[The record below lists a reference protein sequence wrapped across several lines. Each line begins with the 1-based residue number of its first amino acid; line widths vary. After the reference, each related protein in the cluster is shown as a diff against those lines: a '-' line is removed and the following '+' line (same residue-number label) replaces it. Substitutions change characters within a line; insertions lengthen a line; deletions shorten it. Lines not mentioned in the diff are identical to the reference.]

1 MGKRYLFAIPVA
13 ACMFAG
19 HLSSA
24 DFWQS
29 KPFTEWNEKDV
40 QKLLQSSPWA
50 RPVSVAASGAAA
62 SAANASPLDGFSGLG
77 NRKGVNPGD
86 SSGARSLVTVVVR
99 WQSAKP
105 VRQAAVKA
113 KYGNEAG
120 TSPEAKKALDEPS
133 DHYIISICGLPANA
147 FDGNP
152 DHLRQQM
159 LAQGML
165 VIKGREPIRPVDF
178 ITEGDGPTAQGMFV
192 FPKTILI
199 TEDDKDAEFIV
210 KIRDYNIRQKFH
222 LKDMVYNG
230 QLDL

>member
-1 MGKRYLFAIPVA
+1 MGKVYLFAIPVA
-13 ACMFAG
+13 ACMFAV

-29 KPFTEWNEKDV
+29 KPFTEWNDKDV

-50 RPVSVAASGAAA
+50 RSVSIAASGAPA
-62 SAANASPLDGFSGLG
+62 SSANTPGLDGFSGLG
-77 NRKGVNPGD
+77 NHKGVNPGD
-86 SSGARSLVTVVVR
+86 SGRTPSLVTVVVR

-120 TSPEAKKALDEPS
+120 TSPEAKKALEEPV

-165 VIKGREPIRPVDF
+165 VIKGREPIRPIDF
-178 ITEGDGPTAQGMFV
+178 ITEGEGRAAQGMFV
-192 FPKTILI
+192 FPKTTPI

-230 QLDL
+230 RLDL